1 MKAYAIKDPK
11 GEIMPNSTSDTM
23 DGSIGR
29 LILFY
34 GTQFKSWQSYFDEGY
49 RCVPVLITE
58 VKTDK

>member
-11 GEIMPNSTSDTM
+11 GNIITYTIRLDSLYCKTEFSD
-23 DGSIGR
+23 SE
-29 LILFY
+29 
-34 GTQFKSWQSYFDEGY
+34 QSRWIDLYTDGY